1 MDRLRPKEFVSD
13 IAAARNYNLN
23 QNNSHAE
30 ITKHFRS
37 ARCNKKLALDTL
49 RENHTKIWG
58 VPVQEYL
65 LYKIINLSFGHFLEI
80 IL

>member
-1 MDRLRPKEFVSD
+1 MDRLQPKEFVSD

-37 ARCNKKLALDTL
+37 ARCNQKLALDTL
-49 RENHTKIWG
+49 LVNHTKIG
-58 VPVQEYL
+58 ASQFRSIYCTKLSICL
-65 LYKIINLSFGHFLEI
+65 LAIF
-80 IL
+80 